1 MQKAVILTAGLG
13 KRMLPLTRCIPK
25 ALLPLGMK
33 TAAQVVAQECIESG
47 ATKLC
52 FVVAPDSPL
61 PDYFDY
67 CSKNDDTFKNV
78 EFTFVCQQKPIGSG
92 NALLCA
98 EEFCKKDRFFLA
110 NCDEVFSQNAFLQLS
125 KLNGISV
132 GVKKVKPK
140 NACMYG
146 ILQTANGVAQ
156 VIEEKPQ
163 NRDFASAP
171 LALVGRFLLDGRIFD
186 CLKQISFVGGE
197 LRLTDA
203 LNVLFAKNQVYARM
217 LNGKRFDVGSPEG
230 YKNAFNYFSF

>member
-13 KRMLPLTRCIPK
+13 TRMLPLTKCIPK

-47 ATKLC
+47 ATKIC

-67 CSKNDDTFKNV
+67 CSKTDGIFKNA
-78 EFTFVCQQKPIGSG
+78 EFTFVCQQTPIGSG

-98 EEFCKKDRFFLA
+98 EEFCKKERFFLA
-110 NCDEVFSQNAFLQLS
+110 NCDEVFSQNAFMQLL
-125 KLNGISV
+125 KPGGISV
-132 GVKKVKPK
+132 GLKKVKPK
-140 NACMYG
+140 KACMYG
-146 ILQTANGVAQ
+146 IVQTANGMAQ
-156 VIEEKPQ
+156 AIEEKPQ
-163 NRDFASAP
+163 NRDFSSDP
-171 LALVGRFLLDGRIFD
+171 FALVGRFLLDGRIFD
-186 CLKQISFVGGE
+186 CLRQISFVNGE

-203 LNVLFAKNQVYARM
+203 LNLLFAKNQVHACM
-217 LNGKRFDVGSPEG
+217 LSGKRFDVGSPEG